1 MCFCDNEID
10 IKGYNPEAMVEVIFI
25 GICKLLDVSIKY
37 EEDNPK
43 EKVKDGGI
51 RFQSP

>member
-1 MCFCDNEID
+1 MCFCDSEID

-25 GICKLLDVSIKY
+25 GICKLSDVSIKY